1 MTVILGT
8 LAQATAVT
16 ILAPS
21 FAIPPA
27 SYSLPTMKPK
37 EIQHEQKAHQLYII
51 ILCHMQYYVLHSTC
65 RENWGANQ
73 KASPSPAADRLI
85 SNQAGDVGITKHT
98 RGCLEHSLNN

>member
-37 EIQHEQKAHQLYII
+37 ETQHEQKAHWFYII
-51 ILCHMQYYVLHSTC
+51 IFCHMSNYVFHSTC
-65 RENWGANQ
+65 RENGGANH
-73 KASPSPAADRLI
+73 KARPSPPADRLI
-85 SNQAGDVGITKHT
+85 SKQAGDVGTTKHR
-98 RGCLEHSLNN
+98 RG